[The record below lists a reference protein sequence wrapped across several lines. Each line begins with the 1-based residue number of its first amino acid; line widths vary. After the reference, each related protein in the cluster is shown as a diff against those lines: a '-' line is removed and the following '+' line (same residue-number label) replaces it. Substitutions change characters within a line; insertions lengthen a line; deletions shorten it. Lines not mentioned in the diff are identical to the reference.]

1 MLIAAERRKAL
12 LAVDL
17 WRGDASFAVET
28 LRACV
33 EAPKRLNLLKRRTSD
48 GNRYTLFRQVL

>member
-17 WRGDASFAVET
+17 WQGDASFAVET
-28 LRACV
+28 LRA
-33 EAPKRLNLLKRRTSD
+33 ALKRRNAST
-48 GNRYTLFRQVL
+48 F